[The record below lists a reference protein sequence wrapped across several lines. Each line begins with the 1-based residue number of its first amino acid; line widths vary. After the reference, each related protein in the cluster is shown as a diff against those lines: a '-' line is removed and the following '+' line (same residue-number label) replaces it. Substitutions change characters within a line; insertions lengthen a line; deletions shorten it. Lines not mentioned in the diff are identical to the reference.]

1 MAQSAD
7 RSLDE
12 IREAIFGFIASRNP
26 GLPPGAVTGETSLVT
41 SDALD
46 SIGILDLMMHLGER
60 YGTEIDEESFDLAN
74 FESVDTLAR
83 FIDDRRTAA

>member
-1 MAQSAD
+1 MAD
-7 RSLDE
+7 V
-12 IREAIFGFIASRNP
+12 REAIFGFIAARNP
-26 GLPPGAVTGETSLVT
+26 ALPPGAVTGETSLVT

-60 YGTEIDEESFDLAN
+60 YGVEIDEDSFDLSN

-83 FIDDRRTAA
+83 YIDDRRSAP